1 MSLQQPNRY
10 PVHFYSSKD
19 KQAPILEDVD
29 GSIKAILKACLI
41 EGYGDKQG
49 AGWTLAFED
58 DFACVLRMPK
68 RTGNPPDI
76 KIENG
81 VINGKAR
88 HKITSY
94 QFETC
99 TGLDDSNEIASVN
112 LLARD
117 RTCGEQWYLVAC
129 DVGFIFCYQMGEN
142 GYGRD
147 SSKRNHALYIGEIQK
162 LKDSEQAI
170 FIATQSR
177 TVNDSGIGSVWLN
190 ALIHQYTMIKNLN
203 TNELLKG
210 VDVIDVDINETESG
224 DYLAQP
230 VLVGKKGYYPFY
242 CAVSKR
248 FDNVN
253 HDEVMIDNRPMLRFV
268 NRLYQNYGNKALYI
282 PLDFWEI

>member
-1 MSLQQPNRY
+1 
-10 PVHFYSSKD
+10 
-19 KQAPILEDVD
+19 
-29 GSIKAILKACLI
+29 
-41 EGYGDKQG
+41 
-49 AGWTLAFED
+49 
-58 DFACVLRMPK
+58 MPK

-81 VINGKAR
+81 SINKADGS
-88 HKITSY
+88 TSISHRIVSY
-94 QFETC
+94 EFETC

-117 RTCGEQWYLVAC
+117 RKCGEQWFLVAC
-129 DVGFIFCYQMGEN
+129 DVGFIFCYQMSEN
-142 GYGRD
+142 GYGSLD
-147 SSKRNHALYIGEIQK
+147 KKNSAVYVGEIQK
-162 LKDSEQAI
+162 LKDNEQAI

-177 TVNDSGIGSVWLN
+177 NINTNGIGGVWLN
-190 ALIHQYTMIKNLN
+190 ALIYEYTIIKNLN

-242 CAVSKR
+242 CAVSKKY
-248 FDNVN
+248 DDVN